1 MTTKTDLRVKKSK
14 YAIKNAFWNLLLA
27 ESFQKITIKQI
38 ILEAQVNRATFYKYY
53 ANKYELLDSVEN
65 DLMTDFEKMTK
76 KAPNS
81 LFNDDFEDKQ
91 LDNYYHQLVQY
102 IYKNGTKFSALLNS
116 DNGATFI
123 NKLISTDKK
132 VWQQKKIEKYLS
144 VPERYALAAMIGMA
158 TNLITEWVKS
168 DFQETP
174 QEFSSIMRKIITPFL
189 SEQSFFKKNQL

>member
-1 MTTKTDLRVKKSK
+1 MTAKTDLRVKKSK

-27 ESFQKITIKQI
+27 ENFQKITIKQI

-65 DLMTDFEKMTK
+65 DLMTEFEKMTA

-81 LFNDDFEDKQ
+81 LFNNDFEDKQ

-102 IYKNGTKFSALLNS
+102 IYKNGAKFSALLNS
-116 DNGATFI
+116 DNGSTFI

-174 QEFSSIMRKIITPFL
+174 QEFSNVMRKIITPLL
-189 SEQSFFKKNQL
+189 SNQSFFKKK